1 MLKTKFR
8 RRSYVNVAQ
17 RPDLHCT
24 NGYIHVIDT
33 VLMRDRDVS
42 ISAAET
48 VAPRSLAV
56 ALSTTSLMLRF
67 FI

>member
-1 MLKTKFR
+1 MTTQFM

-48 VAPRSLAV
+48 VAPHSVAL

-67 FI
+67 FV

>member
-1 MLKTKFR
+1 MTAR
-8 RRSYVNVAQ
+8 II

-24 NGYIHVIDT
+24 NGYVHVIDT

-48 VAPRSLAV
+48 VAARAPCSLVVGLA
-56 ALSTTSLMLRF
+56 ATSLMMLRF
-67 FI
+67 LV

>member
-1 MLKTKFR
+1 METSKFM
-8 RRSYVNVAQ
+8 RRSYASVAP

-48 VAPRSLAV
+48 AAPRSLAV
-56 ALSTTSLMLRF
+56 ALSATSLMLRF
-67 FI
+67 FF